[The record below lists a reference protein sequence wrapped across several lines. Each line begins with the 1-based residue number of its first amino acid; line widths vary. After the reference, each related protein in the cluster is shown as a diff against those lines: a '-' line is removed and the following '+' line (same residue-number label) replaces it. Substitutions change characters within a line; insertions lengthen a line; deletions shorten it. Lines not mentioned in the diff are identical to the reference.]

1 MQTKGFIGMK
11 PMKPGERGTRM
22 KISTKGR
29 YALRMVLDMARHQ
42 TADGAVALKDI
53 AERQQVSKKYL
64 EQIALALS
72 RANILQGTRG
82 HQGGYRLMMQP
93 AELTVYDVLAVA
105 EGSMHPVAC
114 LDDAPNTCGRCADCS
129 TLPVWEGLDR
139 VIRTYLSS
147 LSIQDVLDMSTEK

>member
-1 MQTKGFIGMK
+1 
-11 PMKPGERGTRM
+11 M

-29 YALRMVLDMARHQ
+29 YALRMILDMAQHQ
-42 TADGAVALKDI
+42 TADGVVALKDI

-82 HQGGYRLMMQP
+82 HQGGYRLMTSP
-93 AELTVYDVLAVA
+93 TELTVYEVLDVA

-114 LDDAPNTCGRCADCS
+114 LDDAPNTCQRCADCC
-129 TLPVWEGLDR
+129 TLRVWEGLDQA
-139 VIRTYLSS
+139 IRAYLSS
-147 LSIQDVLDMSTEK
+147 LSIQDVLDMSKE